1 MSNPFPNEDHH
12 QTNESNLVQ
21 DDESQEAKDISNEV
35 KEDEG
40 TVNDFNKQPPYSDVA
55 LLGTADEFHND
66 KSSYLIKMFHANI
79 KPYLMNPEKQ
89 FILLT
94 NDDINMTKFTS
105 IWSNDP
111 KKENLQFMVV
121 GVNDMVVRDQD
132 MPKIVQP
139 IDAKST
145 DYDTDKDT
153 GIQHFPTN
161 VLKFNNND
169 FWRSSTELG
178 PQEKRVLSILFNGIV
193 KVKYLGINFVDPE
206 KINQKFDIVFK
217 TDQRTELG
225 EDVYY
230 LAATDFENLE
240 YDGLQLVTFDDTIV
254 TSEIVLDF
262 KSDVGAINYVVAIEN
277 VMKAEAMA
285 MFLHINRNKK

>member
-1 MSNPFPNEDHH
+1 MSVNPYEND
-12 QTNESNLVQ
+12 NSDGVVQ
-21 DDESQEAKDISNEV
+21 DDESQESKDISNDV

-40 TVNDFNKQPPYSDVA
+40 IVNDYNKRSPYSDVA

-66 KSSYLIKMFHANI
+66 KSSYLVKMFHSSI

-94 NDDINMTKFTS
+94 NDDVNMTKFTS

-111 KKENLQFMVV
+111 KKENLKFMAV
-121 GVNDMVVRDQD
+121 GEKDVVVRDQD
-132 MPKIVQP
+132 MPKIIQP
-139 IDAKST
+139 VDATAT
-145 DYDTDKDT
+145 DYKTDMNT
-153 GIQHFPTN
+153 HIQHFPTN
-161 VLKFNNND
+161 ILKFNNND
-169 FWRSSTELG
+169 FWLSDAELN
-178 PQEKRVLSILFNGIV
+178 PQEKRVISIRFNGMV
-193 KVKYLGINFVDPE
+193 KIKYLGINFVDPD
-206 KINQKFDIVFK
+206 KIRQKFDIVFK

-240 YDGLQLVTFDDTIV
+240 FDGIQLITFDDTIV

-262 KSDVGAINYVVAIEN
+262 KSPIAAINYVIAIEN
-277 VMKAEAMA
+277 EMKPEALN
-285 MFLHINRNKK
+285 MFLHVNRTKK